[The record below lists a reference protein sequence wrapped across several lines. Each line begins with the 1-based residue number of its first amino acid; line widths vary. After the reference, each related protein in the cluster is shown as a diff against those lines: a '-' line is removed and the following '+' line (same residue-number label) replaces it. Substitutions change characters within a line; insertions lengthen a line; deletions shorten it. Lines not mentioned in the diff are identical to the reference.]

1 VFQPTLTLYIENG
14 IPVDA
19 SLSVDTRMHL
29 QNLVLQQ
36 RSTADSAQE
45 DGDLPVTNGYGQ
57 VDGSDAE
64 PETVSYCSICF
75 LEIILGFASTFVH
88 CLCLS

>member
-19 SLSVDTRMHL
+19 SLSADTRKHL

-36 RSTADSAQE
+36 RGSSSSAQE
-45 DGDLPVTNGYGQ
+45 DAGLLTTNGYGQ

-64 PETVSYCSICF
+64 REAVS
-75 LEIILGFASTFVH
+75 
-88 CLCLS
+88 